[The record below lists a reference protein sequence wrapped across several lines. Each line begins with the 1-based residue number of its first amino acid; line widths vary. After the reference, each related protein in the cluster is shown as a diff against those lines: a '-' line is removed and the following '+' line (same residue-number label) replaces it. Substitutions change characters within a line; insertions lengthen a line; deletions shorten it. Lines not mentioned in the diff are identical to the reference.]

1 MIVVGVVLLV
11 LALIAAIGVFAG
23 GTAVFTLT
31 LGSISWATNSAQV
44 FLTGAAVML
53 VLLAGAQV
61 TWIGWK
67 RQHRQKKDVRSL
79 RRSAEAAGT
88 ITTAPPPA
96 SEPEPSSDPT
106 TGSPPARV
114 LPETPSPAAGGHPGE
129 PIQEAD
135 ERPDPGDE
143 IRTRPLEREHRGD
156 TER

>member
-23 GTAVFTLT
+23 GTAFFTLAV
-31 LGSISWATNSAQV
+31 GSITWATNSAQV

-67 RQHRQKKDVRSL
+67 RQHRQNRDVRSL
-79 RRSAEAAGT
+79 RGSAEVAGLST
-88 ITTAPPPA
+88 LPPRA
-96 SEPEPSSDPT
+96 NSEEQ
-106 TGSPPARV
+106 
-114 LPETPSPAAGGHPGE
+114 PAAVE
-129 PIQEAD
+129 PAGSATGDVPPEMPTPAEDKLD
-135 ERPDPGDE
+135 EPAHEPAQRPDPGDE
-143 IRTRPLEREHRGD
+143 IRTRPLDREHRGD